1 MIKENNKLNYYLWLP
16 LNNLKKAIFKFSLTQ
31 TKKGI
36 SSTFINLLF
45 LYRTFLILSGIAGL
59 YILSRKKELKYSLL
73 PLITIGYSLSWYIF
87 HSFYYRNMEIRYL
100 LHCDI
105 LLLFPASY
113 LFTNLLEKYTV
124 KKTV

>member
-1 MIKENNKLNYYLWLP
+1 
-16 LNNLKKAIFKFSLTQ
+16 
-31 TKKGI
+31 
-36 SSTFINLLF
+36 FINLLF

-59 YILSRKKELKYSLL
+59 YILSRKNGFKYSLL
-73 PLITIGYSLSWYIF
+73 SLITIGYSLSWYIF

-113 LFTNLLEKYTV
+113 LFIYLLDKYTL
-124 KKTV
+124 KKIV